1 MATLSAN
8 RYGKDL
14 VRVVRVTRNG
24 PVHDIKDVAVRV
36 LLEGSKLETSYYNGD
51 NSWVVPTDTIKNT
64 VYVLAKKHPFTDI
77 EVFGITIARHF
88 LNEYAHYSKAEV
100 TISERPW
107 NRMVIEGTIRS
118 SSFGWARVA
127 ATAPIKRLI
136 LIFIFAVSLFFNL
149 LQASPM
155 ITPSC
160 PALVRSV
167 RRSCASPARAWT
179 RLRSPRACAI
189 CS

>member
-36 LLEGSKLETSYYNGD
+36 LLEGGKLETSYYNGD

-107 NRMVIEGTIRS
+107 NRMVIEGTKALAHS
-118 SSFGWARVA
+118 LKAPSL
-127 ATAPIKRLI
+127 ATWQRDYANQEINLN
-136 LIFIFAVSLFFNL
+136 LHFAVSLFFNL
-149 LQASPM
+149 CRQAP
-155 ITPSC
+155 
-160 PALVRSV
+160 
-167 RRSCASPARAWT
+167 
-179 RLRSPRACAI
+179 
-189 CS
+189 

>member
-36 LLEGSKLETSYYNGD
+36 LLEGSKLDTSYYNGD

-77 EVFGITIARHF
+77 EVIGITIARHF

-118 SSFGWARVA
+118 RYWGVGPPGSYCVNQE
-127 ATAPIKRLI
+127 INLN
-136 LIFIFAVSLFFNL
+136 LHFAVSLFFNL
-149 LQASPM
+149 CCRQAP
-155 ITPSC
+155 
-160 PALVRSV
+160 
-167 RRSCASPARAWT
+167 
-179 RLRSPRACAI
+179 
-189 CS
+189 